1 MKIHSITRVS
11 KHNVWPRCHM
21 TAKYCEDFLQIRQSQ
36 LSKPS
41 AGFRK
46 MHTPPLPPSPST
58 YKSFSAA
65 TSAAVS
71 GAISAAISETTSS
84 AISAA
89 ISAASYVFATGF
101 VASTGLAYPTR
112 DRFHLCPLP
121 QVHARA
127 HHRPPC
133 LCPGFA
139 KRIAQEDIRQ
149 CSPRFRAVPCTSLMP
164 PLHQRNYLISS
175 DV

>member
-1 MKIHSITRVS
+1 MAKMSHDGKILRRFLANS
-11 KHNVWPRCHM
+11 
-21 TAKYCEDFLQIRQSQ
+21 AKPALEAKCGLPKDAYS
-36 LSKPS
+36 
-41 AGFRK
+41 
-46 MHTPPLPPSPST
+46 PLPPSPST
-58 YKSFSAA
+58 CKSFSAA
-65 TSAAVS
+65 ISAAVS

-164 PLHQRNYLISS
+164 PLHQRTHLISS